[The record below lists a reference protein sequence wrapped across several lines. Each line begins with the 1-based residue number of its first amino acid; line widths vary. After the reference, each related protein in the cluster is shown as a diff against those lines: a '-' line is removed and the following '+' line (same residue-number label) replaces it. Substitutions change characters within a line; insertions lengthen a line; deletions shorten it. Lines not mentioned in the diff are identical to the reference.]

1 MKLRLTESCP
11 KTITCVVFLV
21 FKKKKKIKTIK
32 YPWVIIWDTQNN
44 VNDSIDKLKFKK
56 TNKQTF
62 L

>member
-1 MKLRLTESCP
+1 MTESCP

-21 FKKKKKIKTIK
+21 FLKMIKTIK

-56 TNKQTF
+56 KKQTD
-62 L
+62 LSVMLVE

>member
-21 FKKKKKIKTIK
+21 FFKKKMIKTIK